1 MRLEHALKHAL
12 AGTGAL
18 YDFTGNWVNELKSTA
33 KIVQKDMA
41 LSGVYE
47 SAVSEEG
54 PTKSTRGDL
63 VGYVDGCLIAFT
75 VHWRDFQAIT
85 SWVGQLRPDTGI
97 ISTLWQ
103 MTKRVGDGDQW
114 ESINSGAD
122 FFNRL

>member
-18 YDFTGNWVNELKSTA
+18 YDFTGSWVNELKSTA
-33 KIVQKDMA
+33 KIVQKNMV
-41 LSGVYE
+41 LSGAYE

-54 PTKSTRGDL
+54 TSTTGDL
-63 VGYVDGCLIAFT
+63 AGHVDGYLIAFT

-85 SWVGQLRPDTGI
+85 SWVGQLRPETGI

-103 MTKRVGDGDQW
+103 MTKRLGDGDQW
-114 ESINSGAD
+114 ESINAGAD